1 MSQNL
6 FQVANRDD
14 LLFHLRGGEGKI
26 IVLTLVLLETDDAIK
41 TMLRKYIK
49 RKSEQY
55 PSVFF
60 LYYNVRKE
68 DFGKVGKLLPDDKK
82 TYPRLYHIFN
92 VVKLMGQV
100 WNINKTNKSIG
111 ELDES
116 FNILHNYYSE
126 FDPNLNDDQEEYSD
140 QKEESEEPDPIPV
153 QQTQKPKKVNK
164 QQVLV
169 NKKPTYNLPKSI
181 NHPINQPI
189 NMQQNPN
196 LPVQLDKTT
205 EKKKLLEKIMLIQ
218 QKSREYQTEIINEIT
233 SRKKEEKK
241 LLIKLAKKNKG
252 KEKVKESE
260 QEDDQE

>member
-26 IVLTLVLLETDDAIK
+26 IVLTLVLLETDEAIK

-60 LYYNVRKE
+60 LYYNVRNE

-92 VVKLMGQV
+92 VVKLMGQI

-140 QKEESEEPDPIPV
+140 LEPAPV

-164 QQVLV
+164 QVLV
-169 NKKPTYNLPKSI
+169 NKKPIY
-181 NHPINQPI
+181 
-189 NMQQNPN
+189 MQQNPN
-196 LPVQLDKTT
+196 LPIQLDKMT

-252 KEKVKESE
+252 KEKVQESE
-260 QEDDQE
+260 QE